1 MRSSFPGQNN
11 GFREADESRM
21 RISLCNEVLAPLD
34 FERQCAL
41 AASLGYDGLEIAPV
55 TLSDDP
61 TRLSAARR
69 AELRRAAS
77 DAGIAITGLHY
88 LMRAPAGLS
97 ITSADASQRARSVD
111 VMRALCGLCADLGGA
126 ILVHGSPD
134 QRVLDPGDE
143 ENGRKR
149 GIACFAAVADTAREA
164 GVTYCVEPLAR
175 NQTAFINTVQD
186 AADIVRQI
194 DSPHLRTMI
203 DCSAAGQTEAEPV
216 DALIRRWLPTGLIA
230 HIHFNDPNRRGPG
243 EGALAFGPI
252 LRALRESGYR
262 GDASIEPFV
271 YKPDGPTCA
280 ARGIGYVRG
289 ILEAQA

>member
-1 MRSSFPGQNN
+1 
-11 GFREADESRM
+11 M

-34 FERQCAL
+34 FGRQCEL
-41 AASLGYDGLEIAPV
+41 AAALGYDGLEIAPV

-61 TRLSAARR
+61 TRLSAARK
-69 AELRRAAS
+69 AELRRAAA

-97 ITSADASQRARSVD
+97 ITSADAAQRQRSLD
-111 VMRALCGLCADLGGA
+111 VMRALCGLCAELGA
-126 ILVHGSPD
+126 KILVHGSPD
-134 QRVLDPGDE
+134 QRVLTLGDE

-149 GIACFAAVADTAREA
+149 GAACFAAVADAAREA
-164 GVTYCVEPLAR
+164 GVIYCVEPLAR
-175 NQTAFINTVQD
+175 NQTAFINTVQE

-216 DALIRRWLPTGLIA
+216 DALIRRWLPGGLIA
-230 HIHFNDPNRRGPG
+230 HVHFNDPNRRGPG

-252 LRALRESGYR
+252 LRALREGGYR

-271 YKPDGPTCA
+271 YQPDGPTCG
-280 ARGIGYVRG
+280 ARGIGYIRG